1 MLTKELI
8 ENFDKSNMFD
18 EIKNMY
24 KQIQSSIKIID
35 NFDISSIKL
44 NKSISSNKY
53 DSMLVCGMG
62 GSAIGGDFV
71 KAVISK
77 EVKVPIYINR
87 DYNLPSWVNKKTLV
101 FICSYSGNTEE
112 TISSY
117 KQIIKLNFTPI
128 VISTGGY
135 LLEDAIKNNFLT
147 IKMPK
152 GIQPRAAFGY
162 SSALLLLSLV
172 KMNILKSDYLNQ
184 LENSIKALKKI
195 SYNLSDFTKDNLAVK
210 LAYQIKDKL
219 PIIYGTPLT
228 NIVSLRFRGQLAEN
242 SKILSFHNVYPEL
255 NHNEIEG
262 FIKLN
267 SDFILISIKDLNDNK
282 PILKRMK
289 YTSDILSN
297 IKEKFEYE
305 EKGDNYLER
314 LYKSITFFDWVSFY
328 LSILNEV
335 DPSPVNNIMKLK
347 NAMSK

>member
-8 ENFDKSNMFD
+8 KNFDKSNMFD

-35 NFDISSIKL
+35 NFDVSSIKI
-44 NKSISSNKY
+44 NERISSNKY
-53 DSMLVCGMG
+53 DSILVCGMG

-71 KAVISK
+71 KAVISQ

-112 TISSY
+112 TISCY
-117 KQIIKLNFTPI
+117 KQIVKLNFTPI

-135 LLEDAIKNNFLT
+135 LLKDAMKNNFLT

-162 SSALLLLSLV
+162 SSTLLLLSLV

-184 LENSIKALKKI
+184 LEGSVEALRII
-195 SYNLSDFTKDNLAVK
+195 SNNLSNLTKDNLAVK

-228 NIVSLRFRGQLAEN
+228 NIVSVRFRGQLAEN

-267 SDFILISIKDLNDNK
+267 ADFILISIKDLDDNTS
-282 PILKRMK
+282 ILKRMN

-297 IKEKFEYE
+297 VKEKFEYE

-328 LSILNEV
+328 LSILNQV

-347 NAMSK
+347 KTMNK